1 MKPWQFTALQSA
13 CWFGFAA
20 YFLTEHM
27 RGGRCM
33 YDTSW
38 FENGIVTLLG
48 AAVLAGGCALQWVI
62 EMQQEIIEEYK
73 RRLAGGGK

>member
-1 MKPWQFTALQSA
+1 MKPWQLMALQSA
-13 CWFGFAA
+13 CCFGFAA

-38 FENGIVTLLG
+38 FQAGIVALLG
-48 AAVLAGGCALQWVI
+48 GVSLAGSSALQWVI
-62 EMQQEIIEEYK
+62 EMQKKIIEEYE
-73 RRLAGGGK
+73 RRLARWEQ